1 MDVERLDADETPGP
15 TSQACLLRAYVK
27 PFLGIFRVRQLV
39 RLDAQQIADVQVDSR
54 VCRQQTPVSPPH
66 LPPDTVLPRAA
77 PPMRR
82 ERALRRAEPRQR
94 LRDGLRMMSSGMGR
108 RWLRLFLSMRM
119 REGFTAPGQLWR
131 QLLGPE
137 PARNVVGMGAAAGRG
152 GLNKRQKMRRLTW
165 SRISRP
171 FLSSSC
177 FSSCRRKTSES

>member
-1 MDVERLDADETPGP
+1 MHSKSLTFRSIRASAGSKPLCP
-15 TSQACLLRAYVK
+15 LLT
-27 PFLGIFRVRQLV
+27 
-39 RLDAQQIADVQVDSR
+39 
-54 VCRQQTPVSPPH
+54 CRQILRCREQRRRCAVSARCG
-66 LPPDTVLPRAA
+66 V
-77 PPMRR
+77 
-82 ERALRRAEPRQR
+82 AEPRQR

-119 REGFTAPGQLWR
+119 REGFTVPGQLWR

-152 GLNKRQKMRRLTW
+152 GLNKRQKMRQLTW